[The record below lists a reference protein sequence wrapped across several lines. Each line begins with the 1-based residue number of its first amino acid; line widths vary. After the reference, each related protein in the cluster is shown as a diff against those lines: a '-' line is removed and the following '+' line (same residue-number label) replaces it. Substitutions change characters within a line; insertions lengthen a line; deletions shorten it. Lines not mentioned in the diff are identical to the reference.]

1 MAWLSQF
8 SLVMRSSITALRE
21 KVEDPERML
30 HQLILDMDE
39 ELCTVRS
46 SVAEAIADEIQMRKR
61 TEREQVELQKW
72 SERAMVA
79 MKRGDEAS
87 AKSALS
93 QKLIISDRFEQ
104 YKSQH
109 ATQLSE
115 VTKLQ
120 TAVRDL
126 EDKIR
131 QARQKKT
138 LLMARMARANST
150 QKINGAIDRAGN
162 LTVAQDANAPP
173 PEATRPEATPK
184 PPGWAREYLAEDPL
198 VAKAP
203 VTLDD
208 IRQGIASPRR
218 SGTVIDRHF
227 KRVAGIS
234 QEEKRQFLSAA
245 LRNEPLEVQRQA
257 ARELAALG
265 MLESVVRDL
274 LLELVQSEDPE
285 LRQVAVIALE
295 HVDCAHEDLPDA
307 YWDALIEGLASKDS
321 EIVRGI
327 TERLQ
332 ELGASAVPSL
342 VKALRSPTPVIQHE
356 AAKALS
362 NIIGSK
368 QAREVMPME
377 SRSPTSPG
385 PIPTPSLT
393 PNAVPMAKGPR
404 ATQPLLDVRH
414 VDGENPKT
422 VRVYFGT
429 DRQLIQPEQ
438 PPWSKILLYPVLTV
452 CLLISVLMDWRR
464 SRDEKSRGC
473 ANVFLTTLFL
483 IGVVWTLSV
492 FRSEL
497 LDRWRIG
504 TGPRFGP
511 RRDSVKQVHYG
522 TCDVS
527 IPPKH
532 ESGKIEAP
540 SIGPEDESL
549 HVVLKK
555 TEEMEEKTFFEAV
568 HAKVVALPKEQRTCF
583 VFIHGFNV
591 TFENAAKRT
600 AQIHYDL
607 EFTGV
612 PIFFSWPSRAS
623 LLHYFSDRNEIE
635 YSRYVIKQ
643 FLLDVSQRVSA
654 DRIHV
659 IAHSMGADATCH
671 AIADLGE
678 RGKIF
683 DQIILAAPDI
693 DREVFRLQLAP
704 RMFAAANR
712 MTMYC
717 SKDDMALRASNTFND
732 SPRAGDSR
740 LGVLVTK
747 ELDTVDASGID
758 TALLGHSY
766 YGDCLP
772 ILKDVRKLV
781 SQHLPPK
788 ERNLVAWPVE
798 NELNYWTLMEQ
809 QVKTIGK
816 TKSEKGD
823 E

>member
-1 MAWLSQF
+1 MS
-8 SLVMRSSITALRE
+8 
-21 KVEDPERML
+21 
-30 HQLILDMDE
+30 
-39 ELCTVRS
+39 
-46 SVAEAIADEIQMRKR
+46 
-61 TEREQVELQKW
+61 
-72 SERAMVA
+72 
-79 MKRGDEAS
+79 G
-87 AKSALS
+87 
-93 QKLIISDRFEQ
+93 
-104 YKSQH
+104 
-109 ATQLSE
+109 
-115 VTKLQ
+115 
-120 TAVRDL
+120 
-126 EDKIR
+126 
-131 QARQKKT
+131 
-138 LLMARMARANST
+138 
-150 QKINGAIDRAGN
+150 
-162 LTVAQDANAPP
+162 LTVAQDDANSP
-173 PEATRPEATPK
+173 RPEASRQEVTPK

-198 VAKAP
+198 IAKDP
-203 VTLDD
+203 VTLED
-208 IRQGIASPRR
+208 IRQGIASPGRR
-218 SGTVIDRHF
+218 GTVIDRHF

-234 QEEKRQFLSAA
+234 QEEKRQFLNAA
-245 LRNEPLEVQRQA
+245 LRNEPLDVQRQA

-274 LLELVQSEDPE
+274 LLELVRSEDAE
-285 LRQVAVIALE
+285 LRLVAVIALE
-295 HVDCAHEDLPDA
+295 RVDYANEDLPDA
-307 YWDALIEGLASKDS
+307 YWDALIEGLASKDT
-321 EIVRGI
+321 EIVLGI

-332 ELGASAVPSL
+332 EQGASAVPSL
-342 VKALRSPTPVIQHE
+342 IKALRSPTPSIQRE
-356 AAKALS
+356 AAKALA

-368 QAREVMPME
+368 PAREIRPME

-385 PIPTPSLT
+385 PTPVPSPT
-393 PNAVPMAKGPR
+393 PNAVPMAKGPGT
-404 ATQPLLDVRH
+404 TQPLLDVRH
-414 VDGENPKT
+414 VDGDNPKT

-429 DRQLIQPEQ
+429 DRQLILPEQ
-438 PPWSKILLYPVLTV
+438 PPLSKILLYPALTV
-452 CLLISVLMDWRR
+452 CLLISALMVWRR
-464 SRDEKSRGC
+464 ARDERSPGC
-473 ANVFLTTLFL
+473 ASYFLTTMFL

-497 LDRWRIG
+497 VDRWRIG

-555 TEEMEEKTFFEAV
+555 TEEMEEKAFFDAV
-568 HAKVVALPKEQRTCF
+568 HAKVAELPKEQRTCF

-623 LLHYFSDRNEIE
+623 VLHYFSDRNEIE
-635 YSRYVIKQ
+635 FSRYVIKQ
-643 FLLDVSQRVSA
+643 FLLDISQRVSA

-704 RMFAAANR
+704 RMFSAANR

-732 SPRAGDSR
+732 GPRAGDSR
-740 LGVLVTK
+740 FGVLVTK
-747 ELDTVDASGID
+747 DLDTVDASGID

-781 SQHLPPK
+781 SQDLPPK
-788 ERNLVAWPVE
+788 ERNLLAWPVE

-816 TKSEKGD
+816 AEGQEKT